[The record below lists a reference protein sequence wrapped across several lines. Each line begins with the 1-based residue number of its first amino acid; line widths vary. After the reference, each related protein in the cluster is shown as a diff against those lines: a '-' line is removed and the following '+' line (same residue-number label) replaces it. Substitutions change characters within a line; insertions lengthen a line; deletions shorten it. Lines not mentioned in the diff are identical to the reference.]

1 VTIDWTL
8 QESVEAKLRVMVKGI
23 GIFVAA
29 TIALLLVV
37 AVGRRRPGP

>member
-8 QESVEAKLRVMVKGI
+8 KESVEAKLRVMVKGI

-29 TIALLLVV
+29 MIALLLVV
-37 AVGRRRPGP
+37 GVGRRRPGP